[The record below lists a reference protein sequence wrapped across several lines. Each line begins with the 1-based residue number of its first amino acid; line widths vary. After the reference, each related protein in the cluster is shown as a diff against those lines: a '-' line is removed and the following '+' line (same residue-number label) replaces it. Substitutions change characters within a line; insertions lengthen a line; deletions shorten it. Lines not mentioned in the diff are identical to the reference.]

1 MRIIGGSLRSRKL
14 EFPDA
19 DGLRPTADRIRET
32 LFNWLQDK
40 VAGETCLD
48 LFAGSGAIGFEA
60 ISRGAKEVVFIE
72 KNAVVCDAIA
82 ENIRRMQIG
91 NAEIVNGN
99 ALHWLGQK
107 TNSGRKFGLVFLD
120 PPFGD
125 DIIYQVCAKL
135 AASRIMKG
143 GAKIYIESGTE
154 LDTTELPSGW
164 IMGKN
169 KRAGSVRYYLF
180 TNE

>member
-32 LFNWLQDK
+32 LFNWLQDE

-107 TNSGRKFGLVFLD
+107 TNSSRKFGLVFLD

-143 GAKIYIESGTE
+143 GTKIYIESGAE
-154 LDTTELPSGW
+154 LDATELPSGW
-164 IMGKN
+164 IMKKS
-169 KRAGSVRYYLF
+169 KRTGSVRYYLF